1 MPRRPRYYPRRVRNL
16 EHKHTS
22 SLLILLNR
30 DDLTKP
36 VMSSLASKSA
46 GGVKPRVNKGK
57 NGKRKAPGQRHP
69 ELFPPRSGQGEGHQQ
84 QPSQL
89 SHTAS
94 NDNKTAF
101 NATMLAGNQQ
111 VLCVASGPKN
121 PVQHIQNEVSGFS
134 LPYSNKERLGQELS
148 ATPQEIEP
156 TVEMEQPERQG
167 LCLGEDPHPASNAPT
182 NPNHTPVDDPADS
195 SRNAE
200 VDMTPQISSG
210 LSFLN
215 MKDSGG
221 SKENVDPP
229 QGPRGAHPRPQQ
241 YVETA
246 PTENMVEVDH
256 EATDVDLRDLSRL
269 SHATTVSNNTLE
281 PALHQVSDRGK
292 PHRVAKP
299 RKKSRA
305 AQNSQTFASTMDSHA
320 PASHS
325 ALNVNRAMESF
336 RVALLTDQLRVKYD
350 HDLDIEKWNEATNA
364 LNTKIQTHEAT
375 IEDLKSQQK
384 EWMFT
389 AGRFTEKAVNN
400 QKFAKGIQADYEK
413 LRKEAAAFHTQSEQ
427 VLRKEVAEMEKERT
441 DLCREFEKTTTSM
454 ERSQRAMLS
463 AMDEMHDK
471 LSSTEARRN
480 NLFAELA
487 IMSRKYEQK
496 KERCGELEKQ
506 ISVSEEKARS
516 QPDERHDP
524 VIERLDRL
532 HSQHDKA
539 NTQRSQELLKIN
551 QSLAEMRETLLTPAT
566 AEDLGTVNNSL
577 NQLTER

>member
-1 MPRRPRYYPRRVRNL
+1 MPRRSTYYSRRVRNL

-22 SLLILLNR
+22 SLLILFNR
-30 DDLTKP
+30 DDHTKP
-36 VMSSLASKSA
+36 LMSSLASKSA

-57 NGKRKAPGQRHP
+57 NGKRKAPGQRNP

-94 NDNKTAF
+94 NDKKTAF
-101 NATMLAGNQQ
+101 NATILAEDRQA
-111 VLCVASGPKN
+111 LYIASGPKN
-121 PVQHIQNEVSGFS
+121 TVQHTQNEVPGSS
-134 LPYSNKERLGQELS
+134 LHCSNKGHPGQDLPVTS
-148 ATPQEIEP
+148 QEIEL

-167 LCLGEDPHPASNAPT
+167 LCLGEDPHSAPNAPT
-182 NPNHTPVDDPADS
+182 NPNHTPIDDPADS
-195 SRNAE
+195 SRNVE
-200 VDMTPQISSG
+200 VGMTPKISSG
-210 LSFLN
+210 LSFLC

-221 SKENVDPP
+221 STESVDPP

-246 PTENMVEVDH
+246 PAENMDEVDH
-256 EATDVDLRDLSRL
+256 GATDVDPRDLSRL
-269 SHATTVSNNTLE
+269 SHATTVSNNTLD

-299 RKKSRA
+299 RKKSRV
-305 AQNSQTFASTMDSHA
+305 AQNSQTLTSTMNNHA
-320 PASHS
+320 PPSHS
-325 ALNVNRAMESF
+325 AMNVNRAMESL

-350 HDLDIEKWNEATNA
+350 HDIDVKKWNEANNA
-364 LNTKIQTHEAT
+364 LNNQIKAHEAN
-375 IEDLKSQQK
+375 IEHLKAQQK
-384 EWMFT
+384 EWMFD
-389 AGRFTEKAVNN
+389 AGRFTEKAINN

-413 LRKEAAAFHTQSEQ
+413 LRKEAAAFHIQSEQ
-427 VLRKEVAEMEKERT
+427 ALRKEIAEMEKERT

-454 ERSQRAMLS
+454 ERSQRGMLS
-463 AMDEMHDK
+463 AMHEMHDK

-496 KERCGELEKQ
+496 KGRCEELEKQ

-532 HSQHDKA
+532 RSQHDQA
-539 NTQRSQELLKIN
+539 NTQRTQELLKIN

-566 AEDLGTVNNSL
+566 AKDLGTVSNSL

>member
-1 MPRRPRYYPRRVRNL
+1 M
-16 EHKHTS
+16 
-22 SLLILLNR
+22 LILLNR

-36 VMSSLASKSA
+36 VTSSLASKSA

-57 NGKRKAPGQRHP
+57 SGKRKAPGQRHP

-101 NATMLAGNQQ
+101 NATLLAGNQQ
-111 VLCVASGPKN
+111 ALCVASGPKDR
-121 PVQHIQNEVSGFS
+121 VQHTQNEVSGLS
-134 LPYSNKERLGQELS
+134 LPYSDKERFGQEFV
-148 ATPQEIEP
+148 TPQEIEP
-156 TVEMEQPERQG
+156 TVETEQPERQG
-167 LCLGEDPHPASNAPT
+167 LCLGKDLHSASNAPT
-182 NPNHTPVDDPADS
+182 NPNHTLVDDPADS

-221 SKENVDPP
+221 STESVDPP
-229 QGPRGAHPRPQQ
+229 QGPGGAHPRPQQ

-246 PTENMVEVDH
+246 PTENMAEVDCG
-256 EATDVDLRDLSRL
+256 ATDVDPRNLSRL
-269 SHATTVSNNTLE
+269 SHATTVSNDTLD

-305 AQNSQTFASTMDSHA
+305 AQNSQTFASNMNSHA

-325 ALNVNRAMESF
+325 ALNVNRAMESL
-336 RVALLTDQLRVKYD
+336 RIALLTDQLRVKYD
-350 HDLDIEKWNEATNA
+350 RDLDIEKWNEASNA
-364 LNTKIQTHEAT
+364 LNMKIRTHEAT

-384 EWMFT
+384 DWLFT

-427 VLRKEVAEMEKERT
+427 ALRKEIAEMEKERT

-454 ERSQRAMLS
+454 ERSQRAMVS

-496 KERCGELEKQ
+496 KERCGVLEKQ

-516 QPDERHDP
+516 QPDERNDP

-532 HSQHDKA
+532 HSQHDQA
-539 NTQRSQELLKIN
+539 NTQRTQELLKIN
-551 QSLAEMRETLLTPAT
+551 QSLAEMRGTLLTPAT
-566 AEDLGTVNNSL
+566 AEDLGTVNSSL